1 VGSGGRAASV
11 VEIQEAAVS
20 VALVEEAL
28 AAAVPAEA
36 GKASDLKLV

>member
-1 VGSGGRAASV
+1 MSIARLH
-11 VEIQEAAVS
+11 IM
-20 VALVEEAL
+20 EEAL